1 MILILLRTALFILSI
16 YGFKWLLQQALALD
30 PKIAWIAACCLN
42 ILILYFGAFAG
53 LLAPTT
59 TGLAGTGWL
68 LAGYA
73 LYRKF
78 RQKQLFN
85 PGLHLVTI
93 GLLFYFLIFAATL
106 LETKLEHY
114 DNFSH
119 WATIVKFL
127 YTESRLPSA
136 SDALIGFGSY
146 PPGSSLFVYYAA
158 KMIGYNDGVLLMG
171 QFLLIF
177 SCVISLLAPIRD
189 ESRGLVVAMNF
200 SMLAIFNYF
209 NISIRMNNLLVD
221 FLLPLLTLAGI
232 AGIYRMRENI
242 KALSVYFVLIASVL
256 SLVKNSAVFF
266 VVLLCGYYLYTVIGS
281 RNRFG
286 KFWHIPVNVVAVFGS
301 ALVPYIIW
309 ARHAG
314 EQFSSSKHAVS
325 LSGYKQIFLEKD
337 ASVTAAITEKFLAA
351 LTDLSTI
358 PFQGIILFHLI
369 MISAYLIMRF
379 LIGRKNSLLRCTLL
393 VDLIIAAYYTG
404 IYFMFLFSMPTE
416 EALVLAGFERYASSI
431 IIFSLGIAMMVLSR
445 EIDYSL
451 FEQGVK
457 NRNHRSFRS
466 LSTKKI
472 YQLSSLGLLFFAII
486 MLLSENN
493 GMKYNNTL
501 YEESVPHSFSKI
513 CGNQMVMNDERY
525 LVISADKEA
534 VENYLISYVGKYY
547 LYSPNVD
554 TVENLIMDDEAF
566 LNLLK
571 NYDKFVVLDAH
582 YTFDALTEKLI
593 HKHFEPGIYAVDDYF
608 RES

>member
-136 SDALIGFGSY
+136 ADALIGFGSY

-286 KFWHIPVNVVAVFGS
+286 KVWHIPVNVVAVFGS

-501 YEESVPHSFSKI
+501 YEESVPDAFSRNLRQPD
-513 CGNQMVMNDERY
+513 GDER
-525 LVISADKEA
+525 
-534 VENYLISYVGKYY
+534 
-547 LYSPNVD
+547 
-554 TVENLIMDDEAF
+554 
-566 LNLLK
+566 
-571 NYDKFVVLDAH
+571 
-582 YTFDALTEKLI
+582 
-593 HKHFEPGIYAVDDYF
+593 
-608 RES
+608 

>member
-16 YGFKWLLQQALALD
+16 YGFKWLLQQDLALD

-209 NISIRMNNLLVD
+209 NIATFMVILV
-221 FLLPLLTLAGI
+221 A
-232 AGIYRMRENI
+232 
-242 KALSVYFVLIASVL
+242 
-256 SLVKNSAVFF
+256 
-266 VVLLCGYYLYTVIGS
+266 
-281 RNRFG
+281 RFT
-286 KFWHIPVNVVAVFGS
+286 
-301 ALVPYIIW
+301 
-309 ARHAG
+309 
-314 EQFSSSKHAVS
+314 SSH
-325 LSGYKQIFLEKD
+325 
-337 ASVTAAITEKFLAA
+337 
-351 LTDLSTI
+351 
-358 PFQGIILFHLI
+358 
-369 MISAYLIMRF
+369 
-379 LIGRKNSLLRCTLL
+379 
-393 VDLIIAAYYTG
+393 
-404 IYFMFLFSMPTE
+404 
-416 EALVLAGFERYASSI
+416 
-431 IIFSLGIAMMVLSR
+431 
-445 EIDYSL
+445 
-451 FEQGVK
+451 
-457 NRNHRSFRS
+457 
-466 LSTKKI
+466 
-472 YQLSSLGLLFFAII
+472 
-486 MLLSENN
+486 
-493 GMKYNNTL
+493 
-501 YEESVPHSFSKI
+501 
-513 CGNQMVMNDERY
+513 
-525 LVISADKEA
+525 
-534 VENYLISYVGKYY
+534 
-547 LYSPNVD
+547 
-554 TVENLIMDDEAF
+554 
-566 LNLLK
+566 LLK
-571 NYDKFVVLDAH
+571 
-582 YTFDALTEKLI
+582 
-593 HKHFEPGIYAVDDYF
+593 
-608 RES
+608 